1 MREILFRGKRKDNGE
16 WIEGDLLHD
25 RFILSNEKIC
35 RIYNEESKLTHR
47 EDVVIPET
55 IGQYTG
61 LNDNTKWEELTKE
74 EQLEWLKNHSV
85 EEWNGKKIFE
95 GDILKGKH
103 NWHNWNTSFGNDEKD
118 FFEQKIRGAY
128 GKHKSEEYAMFDKDR
143 YFYFRNYVVE
153 YYAKNGGYRV
163 RNGGQFHALTQTY
176 IYNRDIE
183 VIGNIHDNPELLKG
197 EEENA

>member
-1 MREILFRGKRKDNGE
+1 MYEILFRAKRVDNGE
-16 WIEGDLLHD
+16 WIYGYYCKYGYTGKEKHYIIPSYASDLYA
-25 RFILSNEKIC
+25 IE
-35 RIYNEESKLTHR
+35 
-47 EDVVIPET
+47 VIPET
-55 IGQYTG
+55 VGQYTG
-61 LNDNTKWEELTKE
+61 LTDR
-74 EQLEWLKNHSV
+74 
-85 EEWNGKKIFE
+85 NGKKIFE

-128 GKHKSEEYAMFDKDR
+128 GKHKVEEYAMFDKDR
-143 YFYFRNYVVE
+143 YFYFRNYAVE

-163 RNGGQFHALTQTY
+163 RNGGQIHALTQTY
-176 IYNRDIE
+176 IYSRDIE

>member
-1 MREILFRGKRKDNGE
+1 MREILFRGKRRDNGE
-16 WIEGDLLHD
+16 WVEGFLFQTQEHTYIAYAEQFDDDLFLSPINIFIE
-25 RFILSNEKIC
+25 
-35 RIYNEESKLTHR
+35 
-47 EDVVIPET
+47 VIPET
-55 IGQYTG
+55 VGQCTG
-61 LNDNTKWEELTKE
+61 LTK
-74 EQLEWLKNHSV
+74 
-85 EEWNGKKIFE
+85 NGKKIFE

-128 GKHKSEEYAMFDKDR
+128 GKHKIEEYAMFDKDR
-143 YFYFRNYVVE
+143 YFYFRNYAVE

-163 RNGGQFHALTQTY
+163 RNGGQIHALTQTY

-197 EEENA
+197 AKE